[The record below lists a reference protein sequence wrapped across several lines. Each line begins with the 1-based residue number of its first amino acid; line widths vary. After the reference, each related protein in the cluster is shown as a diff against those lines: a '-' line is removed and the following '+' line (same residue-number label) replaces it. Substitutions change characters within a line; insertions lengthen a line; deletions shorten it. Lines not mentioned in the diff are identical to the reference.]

1 MSEQVSPTGSAR
13 DRVYAAAEKISA
25 ERNPTV
31 SSVREAAG
39 VSNADATRYLKA
51 WREESAVA
59 GSRIVATPQPLL
71 EQAARLVGS
80 VWADAVALAA
90 EQHAA
95 LEARW
100 VKEGHDKDTEL
111 AELVADLDRI
121 TNEKNAQAAALNAE
135 LAAAVR
141 RVEDAEER
149 AHQAETAAER
159 SRSDAGTLATDL
171 AAARARAD
179 TLQQSHD
186 ALLQRITP
194 QTARQMPREEKPLG

>member
-1 MSEQVSPTGSAR
+1 MSENVSPTGSAR

-51 WREESAVA
+51 WREENAVA

-71 EQAARLVGS
+71 EQAARLTGS

-100 VKEGHDKDTEL
+100 AKEGQDKDTEL
-111 AELVADLDRI
+111 GELVADLDRI
-121 TNEKNAQAAALNAE
+121 TSEKNAQAAALNAE
-135 LAAAVR
+135 LAAAVTR
-141 RVEDAEER
+141 AEDAEGR
-149 AHQAETAAER
+149 VHQAEAAAV
-159 SRSDAGTLATDL
+159 SARSDAGTLANDL

-186 ALLQRITP
+186 ALIQRITP
-194 QTARQMPREEKPLG
+194 QADETGNKK

>member
-1 MSEQVSPTGSAR
+1 MSEQISPTGSAR
-13 DRVYAAAEKISA
+13 DRVFAAAEKISA

-51 WREESAVA
+51 WRQESAVA

-71 EQAARLVGS
+71 EQAARLAGS

-100 VKEGHDKDTEL
+100 VKEGQDKDTEL

-121 TNEKNAQAAALNAE
+121 TNEKNAQAAALNTE
-135 LAAAVR
+135 LAAAVTR
-141 RVEDAEER
+141 AEDAEGR
-149 AHQAETAAER
+149 VHQAETAAVSAR
-159 SRSDAGTLATDL
+159 SAAGTLANDL

-186 ALLQRITP
+186 ALIQRITP
-194 QTARQMPREEKPLG
+194 QADETGNKK

>member
-1 MSEQVSPTGSAR
+1 MTEHVSPTGSAR
-13 DRVYAAAEKISA
+13 DRVFAAAEKISA

-59 GSRIVATPQPLL
+59 GSRVAAVPQPLL
-71 EQAARLVGS
+71 EQAARLAGS

-100 VKEGHDKDTEL
+100 VKEGQDKDTEL

-121 TNEKNAQAAALNAE
+121 TNENKAEAAALNTE
-135 LAAAVR
+135 LAAAVTR
-141 RVEDAEER
+141 AEDAER
-149 AHQAETAAER
+149 RVHQAEAAAVSAR
-159 SRSDAGTLATDL
+159 TDAGTLATDL

-186 ALLQRITP
+186 ALIQRITP
-194 QTARQMPREEKPLG
+194 PTTKTPNKT

>member
-1 MSEQVSPTGSAR
+1 MSEHATPTGSAR

-59 GSRIVATPQPLL
+59 GSRIVAAPQPLL
-71 EQAARLVGS
+71 DQAARLAGS

-100 VKEGHDKDTEL
+100 MKEGQDKDTEL

-121 TNEKNAQAAALNAE
+121 TSEKNAQAAALNTE
-135 LAAAVR
+135 LMAAVTR
-141 RVEDAEER
+141 AEDAEGR
-149 AHQAETAAER
+149 VHQAEAAAER
-159 SRSDAGTLATDL
+159 SRSDAGTLAHDL

-186 ALLQRITP
+186 ALIQRITP
-194 QTARQMPREEKPLG
+194 PTTKTPHQT

>member
-1 MSEQVSPTGSAR
+1 MSEQISPTGSAR
-13 DRVYAAAEKISA
+13 DRVFAAAEKISA

-71 EQAARLVGS
+71 DQAARLAGS

-100 VKEGHDKDTEL
+100 VKEGQDKDTEL

-121 TNEKNAQAAALNAE
+121 TNKNTADAAALNAE
-135 LAAAVR
+135 LVAAVSR
-141 RVEDAEER
+141 AQDAEER
-149 AHQAETAAER
+149 ARQAETAAER

-194 QTARQMPREEKPLG
+194 QADETASKK